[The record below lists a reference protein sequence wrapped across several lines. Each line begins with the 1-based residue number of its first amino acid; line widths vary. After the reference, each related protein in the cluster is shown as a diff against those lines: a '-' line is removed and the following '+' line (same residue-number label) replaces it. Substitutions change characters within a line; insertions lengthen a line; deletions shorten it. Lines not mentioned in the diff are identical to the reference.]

1 MNITTLKDFESVVP
15 SSALDDV
22 RDKCYQLSNNSATCS
37 SCTVT
42 LGNIKAGYL
51 NGSDKGNNVTDCT
64 SYPAVYAAGVVTAT
78 VDDDSVLCLFALD
91 SATVGT
97 GSSSSIQWVIGVV
110 VGGVFLLVGGALIGL
125 WRRKRKRRRR
135 RMREMSGDR
144 NDCKGAGS
152 VAQLETIQSH
162 TTLVRYTF
170 DEIKSSTNGLSVRNI
185 IGRGGYG
192 NVYRG
197 ILPDGSEIAV
207 KRFKNISA
215 GGDEDFA
222 HEVEVIASVCHINL
236 LPLRGYCV
244 AKSQRFVG
252 HERITVCD
260 LVTKGSL
267 HDHLFGDDEKRRKL
281 SWPIRQKIAIG
292 MARGIAYLHHG
303 AQPAIIHR
311 DIKASN
317 ILLDD
322 EFEPKVADFGLA
334 KFSPEGATHLSTRVA
349 GTLGYVAPEY
359 ALFGKLT
366 DRSDV
371 YSFGVLLLE
380 LISGKKA
387 IVENTNTKGEAL
399 MLSDWAWEMVK
410 EGRALDVVDNCISE
424 LPTEKMVLEKYVRIG
439 ILCSH
444 PQLQERPLML
454 QVLKLMETDLK
465 VPIIRE
471 RPISLISNI
480 NVIER
485 SSNPGSS
492 GSGHSSSLISKES

>member
-1 MNITTLKDFESVVP
+1 MNITTLKDFESVVS

-22 RDKCYQLSNNSATCS
+22 RDKCYQLSNNNATCS

-42 LGNIKAGYL
+42 LGSIQAGYL
-51 NGSDKGNNVTDCT
+51 NGSDNGNNVTDCT

-91 SATVGT
+91 SSTVGS
-97 GSSSSIQWVIGVV
+97 GSSSSIKWVFGTV

-125 WRRKRKRRRR
+125 WRRKKRRRR
-135 RMREMSGDR
+135 EMTGDW
-144 NDCKGAGS
+144 NGGAGGGS
-152 VAQLETIQSH
+152 VSQLETVQSH

-170 DEIKSSTNGLSVRNI
+170 DQIKSATNGLSAQNI

-197 ILPDGSEIAV
+197 VLQDGTEVAV
-207 KRFKNISA
+207 KRFKNFSA
-215 GGDEDFA
+215 AGDENFA

-260 LVTKGSL
+260 LVTNGSL
-267 HDHLFGDDEKRRKL
+267 HDHLFGDDDRRRKL
-281 SWPIRQKIAIG
+281 TWPVRQKIAIG

-303 AQPAIIHR
+303 AQPSIIHR

-317 ILLDD
+317 ILIDE

-334 KFSPEGATHLSTRVA
+334 KFSPEGASHLSTRVA

-380 LISGKKA
+380 LVSGRKA
-387 IVENTNTKGEAL
+387 IVENKDTNTNGEAL

-410 EGRALDVVDNCISE
+410 KGRGLDVVDDSMSE
-424 LPTEKMVLEKYVRIG
+424 LPADKMVLEKYVRIG

-444 PQLQERPLML
+444 PHLQERPSML

-465 VPIIRE
+465 VPIIGE

-485 SSNPGSS
+485 SSKAGSS
-492 GSGHSSSLISKES
+492 GSGNSSCLITEEN